1 MPLLLLLL
9 LLGMLRMLRM
19 MVMMVEEAEVCAIRS
34 DGYPWQDLFI
44 EMAHEE
50 WKIVRWRNG

>member
-19 MVMMVEEAEVCAIRS
+19 MVMMVEEAEVGGIRS
-34 DGYPWQDLFI
+34 DGYPWQDLLI
-44 EMAHEE
+44 EMAH
-50 WKIVRWRNG
+50 